1 MRRRSQLLTATTL
14 LLCASGLCAQQ
25 LAMGPNPGGRLG
37 EDMPFQGQDVI
48 RHAPAATAERAPQSA
63 EPSARQDTHAC
74 DEPKAASGCSGRS
87 DSPGDSDASAQR
99 QPVEREP

>member
-1 MRRRSQLLTATTL
+1 MRRRCQLLTATTL
-14 LLCASGLCAQQ
+14 LFCASGLCAQQ

-48 RHAPAATAERAPQSA
+48 RHAPAATAERAPQSS
-63 EPSARQDTHAC
+63 EPSARQDTQAC
-74 DEPKAASGCSGRS
+74 DERKAAGGCRAG
-87 DSPGDSDASAQR
+87 SDARGDGDTSAQR